1 MFENISAKDSTVEKP
16 VKTVDRQRALEIINR
31 IKNLE
36 DSGKNT
42 DRREIMQLQRELTE
56 ILKCLKGEQ

>member
-1 MFENISAKDSTVEKP
+1 M
-16 VKTVDRQRALEIINR
+16 TVDRQSALEIINR
-31 IKNLE
+31 INNRE